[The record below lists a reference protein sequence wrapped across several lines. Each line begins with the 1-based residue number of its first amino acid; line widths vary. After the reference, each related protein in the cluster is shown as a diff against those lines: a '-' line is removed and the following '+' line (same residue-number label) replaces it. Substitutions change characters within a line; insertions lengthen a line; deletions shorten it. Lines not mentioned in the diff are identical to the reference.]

1 MNVFGIVVAAGSGER
16 FGQPKANVELAGR
29 PLWRWAV
36 DALESGGCDD
46 VVVVGPVPGG
56 IAGGV
61 RRRDSVAAGLAV
73 APDGATHVLVHDAAR
88 PLASAALVRQVID
101 RLAIGGTDGVV
112 PGLAVRDTLKRVQ
125 GGVVI
130 LTVDRADLV
139 IAQTP
144 QGFAIEAL
152 LRAHAFD
159 DDDATDDAALVERS
173 GGTVVIVSGGDHNLK
188 VTYPADLVVAE
199 ALMP

>member
-1 MNVFGIVVAAGSGER
+1 
-16 FGQPKANVELAGR
+16 
-29 PLWRWAV
+29 
-36 DALESGGCDD
+36 
-46 VVVVGPVPGG
+46 
-56 IAGGV
+56 
-61 RRRDSVAAGLAV
+61 
-73 APDGATHVLVHDAAR
+73 
-88 PLASAALVRQVID
+88 
-101 RLAIGGTDGVV
+101 V

-125 GGVVI
+125 DGVVI

-144 QGFAIEAL
+144 QGFVIEAL
-152 LRAHAFD
+152 VRAHAFD

-173 GGTVVIVSGGDHNLK
+173 GGTVVIVSGSDHNLK